1 MGEADQNGDRYDMTG
16 KKNCVAALIVTFN
29 PNERLLL
36 SLENLQS
43 VANHVV
49 IVDNDSSDKSFMDRI
64 KTNFNEKV
72 LTILEL
78 SSNLGIAGALNHG
91 VKFIKDNFNLDY
103 ILTLDQ
109 DTIIVQHDI
118 DAVIRDA
125 NQMFDKIGI
134 IALGMNKT
142 EDLIH
147 YREIDYVITSGNLV
161 RVDIFNNLQFREEFF
176 MDQVDFDF
184 DFEVRK
190 LGYRIILADGNLID
204 HRLGMKFG
212 KLLYEPQ
219 FRTYYIIRNS
229 TVLLTEGKLPITNYI
244 CQIAYW
250 SLSSLLHDGIVSYS
264 KILIAGLIDAISRN
278 LGKI

>member
-1 MGEADQNGDRYDMTG
+1 MTE
-16 KKNCVAALIVTFN
+16 KKICVVALIVTFN

-36 SLENLQS
+36 SLENLKS
-43 VANHVV
+43 VVIHVV
-49 IVDNDSSDKSFMDRI
+49 IVDNDSSDKSLMDHI

-91 VKFIKDNFNLDY
+91 IKYIKEQFNIDY

-109 DTIIVQHDI
+109 DTIIIQHDI

-142 EDLIH
+142 GELIR

-161 RVDIFNNLQFREEFF
+161 RVEIFNILQFREEFF
-176 MDQVDFDF
+176 MDQIDFDF

-190 LGYRIILADGNLID
+190 LGYKIILADGNLID
-204 HRLGMKFG
+204 HRLGIKFG
-212 KLLYEPQ
+212 KLIYEPQ
-219 FRTYYIIRNS
+219 FRIYYIIRNS
-229 TVLLTEGKLPITNYI
+229 TVLLTERKLPITNYVS
-244 CQIAYW
+244 QIAYW
-250 SLSSLLHDGIVSYS
+250 SLSSVLHDGIVSYS
-264 KILIAGLIDAISRN
+264 KIFIEGIIDGISRK
-278 LGKI
+278 LGKM